1 MFYKIKGLVTALYP
15 PNRLFLETGQLTW
28 EIFVPLNLFDVL
40 RREYLDQKLEL
51 YVVPILRKNE
61 FIELYGFLT
70 PEDRELFLKLNT
82 LSKIG
87 PKLALNLLSFFD
99 SEKLKLI
106 VKEKR
111 ISELSKVPGI
121 GPKKAE
127 KLFLELKNLFAKPQ
141 KKALELWGDRERLFQ
156 DAKLSLINLGFK
168 AQEAEEALLQVYEEG
183 DTLESLIKKAL
194 RELAPILKE
203 GS

>member
-1 MFYKIKGLVTALYP
+1 MFFKIKGLVTALHP

-40 RREYLDQKLEL
+40 VQEYLDQKLEL
-51 YVVPILRKNE
+51 YVVPIIRKNE

-99 SEKLKLI
+99 HERLKFL

-111 ISELSKVPGI
+111 VDELAKVPGI

-127 KLFLELKNLFAKPQ
+127 KLFLELKNLFGKPQ
-141 KKALELWGDRERLFQ
+141 KRTLELWGDRERLFQ

-168 AQEAEEALLQVYEEG
+168 AQEAEEALIRVYEEG
-183 DTLESLIKKAL
+183 DTLETLLKKAL